1 MGGRKWPVPVQVH
14 VVKAYSKNPQISD
27 TIVKRSVRT
36 KFYPQNPRWLRK
48 TRAADFRRIFD
59 RFEEYGT
66 YQHYTSAEASGM
78 PKRTPDEIV
87 AEQVESYFKENP
99 SHSLRTAS
107 RELKI
112 PKSTVILVAL
122 SHTF

>member
-66 YQHYTSAEASGM
+66 YQHYTSAAASGM
-78 PKRTPDEIV
+78 PKRSINEVI
-87 AEQVESYFKENP
+87 AEQVESYFDENP
-99 SHSLRTAS
+99 THSIRIAS
-107 RELKI
+107 QEMKI
-112 PKSTVILVAL
+112 PYSTVIVE
-122 SHTF
+122 